1 MAETGLWFQDIHILA
16 QMLHVILRTSS
27 DHHLGAP
34 LMGEGLRR
42 RVIRPMN
49 IYSQKKAGGME
60 RTAVEFSDYLM
71 ERDAPDSLKQL
82 AKDHWAKYR
91 PKMYQRL
98 LTTGVLEDLLERA
111 VEFTREDMRQLE
123 KQLRQQGYDEGEA
136 HEQAWQE
143 LRAKWIFLPREK

>member
-1 MAETGLWFQDIHILA
+1 
-16 QMLHVILRTSS
+16 
-27 DHHLGAP
+27 
-34 LMGEGLRR
+34 
-42 RVIRPMN
+42 
-49 IYSQKKAGGME
+49 ME
-60 RTAVEFSDYLM
+60 RAAHDFSSYSI
-71 ERDAPDSLKQL
+71 EQDAPDTLKQL

-136 HEQAWQE
+136 REQAWQE
-143 LRAKWIFLPREK
+143 LRAKWILLPREK